1 MTETWVDRMIRVE
14 IRGPSLSLDVVPE
27 GFIHSLEEARST
39 RHEES
44 HATICVRE
52 VSVMVLMLVVDPQ
65 HHHGEAL
72 MLVVQQ
78 GTTNHVT
85 IGIHIA
91 VN

>member
-27 GFIHSLEEARST
+27 GFIHSREEARST

-52 VSVMVLMLVVDPQ
+52 VSVMVLMLVVATAGD
-65 HHHGEAL
+65 
-72 MLVVQQ
+72 
-78 GTTNHVT
+78 NHVT